1 MICSNCQSELGYVD
15 VDLIKSSDYSK
26 YICGVCMV
34 NLVPDSNSPIEDIPN
49 ENDIYIHDL
58 EGANPDGLINGN

>member
-1 MICSNCQSELGYVD
+1 
-15 VDLIKSSDYSK
+15 
-26 YICGVCMV
+26 MV